1 VAKSGKSRK
10 SASKRPRAASRGGAK
25 RTRST
30 KAQKPNRI
38 ELRRVRAELRSHVH
52 KLGVAIGT
60 TESPDPKLEETLKR
74 LSRWLDDIEA
84 ICGSNMSVPL
94 S

>member
-1 VAKSGKSRK
+1 M
-10 SASKRPRAASRGGAK
+10 
-25 RTRST
+25 RS
-30 KAQKPNRI
+30 
-38 ELRRVRAELRSHVH
+38 ELRSHVH

-60 TESPDPKLEETLKR
+60 NEAPDPKLEETLKR